1 VITMI
6 CGWNQARAVMAVS
19 GAALAA
25 AACAL
30 HDVANAQP
38 ECEVGIV
45 VGLTASSADAVS
57 DTGRATG
64 ARIERGAAI
73 SSDAAAFT
81 VRAPGA
87 ETACLAVIER
97 LRNDA
102 RVRFV
107 ELDERRN
114 ARQAVGP

>member
-1 VITMI
+1 
-6 CGWNQARAVMAVS
+6 MAVS

-25 AACAL
+25 AACASQ
-30 HDVANAQP
+30 DAANAQP

-45 VGLTASSADAVS
+45 VGLGASTADAIA
-57 DTGRATG
+57 DTADAAHATG

-73 SSDAAAFT
+73 STDAAAFT

-87 ETACLAVIER
+87 ESACLAVIER

-102 RVRFV
+102 RVPFV
-107 ELDERRN
+107 EVDVRRN
-114 ARQAVGP
+114 VRQAGGP

>member
-1 VITMI
+1 
-6 CGWNQARAVMAVS
+6 MAVS

-30 HDVANAQP
+30 HDAANAQP
-38 ECEVGIV
+38 ECEIGIV
-45 VGLTASSADAVS
+45 VGLAASTADAIK
-57 DTGRATG
+57 DAAHATG

-97 LRNDA
+97 LRSDA

-107 ELDERRN
+107 ELDARRN

>member
-1 VITMI
+1 MI
-6 CGWNQARAVMAVS
+6 CRWKKARAVMAVS

-30 HDVANAQP
+30 HDAANAQP

-45 VGLTASSADAVS
+45 VGLEASTADAIT
-57 DTGRATG
+57 DAAHATG

-73 SSDAAAFT
+73 STEAAAFT

-107 ELDERRN
+107 EVDVRRN
-114 ARQAVGP
+114 TGQAVGP